1 MKLSLVL
8 RPITDEKLHLAAQIG
23 VTDIVADCPGPDP
36 AAFDALTARIE
47 AVGLRLSVIENCL
60 PLIRPVLGQP
70 GRDEDLE
77 EIANVIRNMGRLEIP
92 VLCYNF
98 MPSGDWNRTSVTT
111 PERGGALVS
120 EFDIDEIDKVGSL
133 LTDGTIRDQEAAESA
148 VVSAGQLWQNLEYFL
163 ETLLPVAEQ
172 EGVVLAMHPDDP
184 PMASFRGYEQIM
196 TSLEA
201 FDRLLEISSSPA
213 NGICYCQGS
222 FGAMGIDVVGNIRRY
237 AHAIKYVHFRDVE
250 GSVPRFRET
259 FHDNGPTD
267 MAAAIQTYSELGF
280 DGPIRP
286 DHVPV
291 LHGESTDYAGYT
303 MLGRLH
309 AIGYM
314 QGLIESA
321 RAAAS

>member
-1 MKLSLVL
+1 MKLAIVTRPLTDDKL
-8 RPITDEKLHLAAQIG
+8 RLAAQVG

-36 AAFDALTARIE
+36 AAFDALHATIADI
-47 AVGLRLSVIENCL
+47 GLRLSVIENCL

-70 GRDEDLE
+70 GRDDDIE

-120 EFDIDEIDKVGSL
+120 AFDIDEIERVSSL
-133 LTDGTIRDQEAAESA
+133 LANGTIRDNEAAETERVPA
-148 VVSAGQLWQNLEYFL
+148 EELWENLAYFL
-163 ETLLPVAEQ
+163 DRLLPVAEA
-172 EGVVLAMHPDDP
+172 EGVALAMHPDDP
-184 PMASFRGYEQIM
+184 PMSSFRGYDQIM
-196 TSLEA
+196 NSPDA
-201 FDRLLEISSSPA
+201 FDRMLSLSPSPA

-222 FGAMGIDVVGNIRRY
+222 FASMGVDVVANIHRF
-237 AHAIKYVHFRDVE
+237 ASAIKYVHFRDVR
-250 GSVPRFRET
+250 GSVPKFQET
-259 FHDNGPTD
+259 FHDNGPTN
-267 MAAAIQTYSELGF
+267 MAACIRAYIELGF

-314 QGLIESA
+314 QGLIET
-321 RAAAS
+321 AS

>member
-1 MKLSLVL
+1 MKLAIVT
-8 RPITDEKLHLAAQIG
+8 RPLSDDKLHLAAQIG

-36 AAFDALTARIE
+36 AAFDALQNRI
-47 AVGLRLSVIENCL
+47 AALGLRLSVIENCL
-60 PLIRPVLGQP
+60 PLVRPVLGQP
-70 GRDEDLE
+70 GRDEDIE
-77 EIANVIRNMGRLEIP
+77 EIANVIRNMGRLEVP

-98 MPSGDWNRTSVTT
+98 MPSGAWNRTSITT

-120 EFDIDEIDKVGSL
+120 AFDQDKIEEVASL
-133 LTDGTIRDQEAAESA
+133 LEDGTVRKREAAEEER
-148 VVSAGQLWQNLEYFL
+148 VPPETLWENLEYFL
-163 ETLLPVAEQ
+163 ERILPVAES
-172 EGVVLAMHPDDP
+172 EGVALAMHPDDP
-184 PMASFRGYEQIM
+184 PMSLFRGHDQIM
-196 TSLEA
+196 TSPEA
-201 FDRLLEISSSPA
+201 FDRLLSLSSSRA
-213 NGICYCQGS
+213 NGICYCQGT

-237 AHAIKYVHFRDVE
+237 GDAIKYVHFRDVR
-250 GSVPRFRET
+250 GSVPKFQET

-267 MAAAIQTYSELGF
+267 MAAAIRAYVDIGF

-291 LHGESTDYAGYT
+291 LQGESTDYAGYT

-321 RAAAS
+321 RASS

>member
-1 MKLSLVL
+1 MRLALVT
-8 RPITDEKLHLAAQIG
+8 RPLTDDKLHLAAQIG

-36 AAFDALTARIE
+36 AGFDALHARIS

-70 GRDEDLE
+70 GRDEDIE
-77 EIANVIRNMGRLEIP
+77 EIANIIRNMGRLQVP

-98 MPSGDWNRTSVTT
+98 MPSGDWNRTSVTM

-120 EFDIDEIDKVGSL
+120 AFDEAEIEAVASL
-133 LTDGTIRDQEAAESA
+133 LANGTIRDNEAAEHERVPA
-148 VVSAGQLWQNLEYFL
+148 AQLWENLEYFL
-163 ETLLPVAEQ
+163 ERLLPVAEQ
-172 EGVVLAMHPDDP
+172 EGVALAMHPDDP
-184 PMASFRGYEQIM
+184 PMSSFRGYEQIM
-196 TSLEA
+196 TSPDA
-201 FDRLLEISSSPA
+201 FDRLLGLSSSPA

-222 FGAMGIDVVGNIRRY
+222 FGSMGIDVVANIRRF
-237 AHAIKYVHFRDVE
+237 ADAIKYVHFRDVR
-250 GSVPRFRET
+250 GSVPKFQET

-267 MAAAIQTYSELGF
+267 MAAAIRTYVELGF

-291 LHGESTDYAGYT
+291 LHGESTDWAGYT

-314 QGLIESA
+314 QGLIEAA
-321 RAAAS
+321 RAAT

>member
-1 MKLSLVL
+1 MKLAIVTRPLTDDKL
-8 RPITDEKLHLAAQIG
+8 RLAAQVG

-36 AAFDALTARIE
+36 AAFDALHKDIAD
-47 AVGLRLSVIENCL
+47 VGLRLSVIENCL

-70 GRDEDLE
+70 GRDDDIE
-77 EIANVIRNMGRLEIP
+77 EIADVIRNMGRLEIP

-120 EFDIDEIDKVGSL
+120 AFDIDEIDNVSSL
-133 LTDGTIRDQEAAESA
+133 LADGTVRDNEAAEMERVPA
-148 VVSAGQLWQNLEYFL
+148 ETLWENLEYFL
-163 ETLLPVAEQ
+163 ERLLPVAEA
-172 EGVVLAMHPDDP
+172 EGVALAMHPDDP

-196 TSLEA
+196 ISPEA
-201 FDRLLEISSSPA
+201 IDRLLGLSASPS

-222 FGAMGIDVVGNIRRY
+222 FASMGVDVIANIRRFR
-237 AHAIKYVHFRDVE
+237 HAIKYVHFRDVR
-250 GSVPRFRET
+250 GSVPKFQET

-267 MAAAIQTYSELGF
+267 MAACIRTYIELGF

-314 QGLIESA
+314 QGLIEAA
-321 RAAAS
+321 RS